1 MIQMAQVQLLVETDQ
16 EGKMLEK
23 LQRKLN
29 SRGLSLAETLITIII
44 LSIILSAVT
53 GGSVVAL
60 RVYRQ
65 VRRKADA
72 QTLLSTTIN
81 AMAENLYY
89 SHDVSVDNNGNVIS
103 FYSETLGFTTSYSN
117 GIMAGKD
124 NKTLDTIV
132 YTVNADDGTRTT
144 YPIVSNKTQTL
155 NQNVKLVGNMQY
167 NSGYYTFTVS
177 VSDSNGEIEEET
189 AQIHTALVSSTI
201 ETKDDN
207 P

>member
-89 SHDVSVDNNGNVIS
+89 SRDVSVDNNGNVIS

-132 YTVNADDGTRTT
+132 YTVNADDETMTT

-167 NSGYYTFTVS
+167 NSGCYTFTVS

-201 ETKDDN
+201 ETKADN

>member
-1 MIQMAQVQLLVETDQ
+1 MAQVQLLVETDQ

-89 SHDVSVDNNGNVIS
+89 SRDVSVDNNGNVIS

-132 YTVNADDGTRTT
+132 YTVNADDETMTT

-167 NSGYYTFTVS
+167 NSGCYTFTVS

-201 ETKDDN
+201 ETKADN

>member
-1 MIQMAQVQLLVETDQ
+1 
-16 EGKMLEK
+16 MLEK

-81 AMAENLYY
+81 AIAENLYY
-89 SHDVSVDNNGNVIS
+89 SRDVSVDNNGNVIS

-132 YTVNADDGTRTT
+132 YTVNADDETMTT

-167 NSGYYTFTVS
+167 NSGCYTFTVS

-201 ETKDDN
+201 ETKADN